1 MNQQCTQALSVDVPK
16 ALAMSAFPC
25 KPGCMPRGGNSKSN
39 ARRQEAYRR
48 QREANEKAAAAAR
61 ERAVALAAKQ
71 KTAEGHN
78 QIAAVWGGQRDA
90 LTRLRDISR
99 QLEKLHRAESSLLH
113 ERDEL
118 VAALRN
124 TEVSWA
130 LLSTWSGLSRQ
141 ALSKRVG

>member
-1 MNQQCTQALSVDVPK
+1 MPHGRNT
-16 ALAMSAFPC
+16 
-25 KPGCMPRGGNSKSN
+25 KPN

-61 ERAVALAAKQ
+61 ERAVALAANQ
-71 KTAEGHN
+71 RAAEGHN
-78 QIAAVWGGQRDA
+78 QIAAVWGGQQDA
-90 LTRLRDISR
+90 LTRLRDISN
-99 QLEKLHRAESSLLH
+99 QLEKLHRAERSLLQ

-118 VAALRN
+118 VAALRS